1 MSAGKISE
9 LSATLIVEALL
20 GKSDGLA
27 SLWKKDSKSIEE
39 KKVQLIKELTDSGID
54 PDAFDVLISK
64 EIDRRLKVQFGITF
78 LIFTFI
84 FTAMSSGIVITDGL
98 LGLGISEIA
107 VTALVIETPI
117 QFIGLLYIIARNLF
131 PNH

>member
-1 MSAGKISE
+1 MSAGNISE
-9 LSATLIVEALL
+9 LGARLIVEALL
-20 GKSDGLA
+20 GKSGGVS

-84 FTAMSSGIVITDGL
+84 FTAMSYGIVIADGL